1 MELYDMD
8 SAGLFGVVTETG
20 TTAVTGNFA
29 QILCLTA
36 TTFSL
41 FTETNGSG
49 DAMTG
54 VAIPAGTLIKGRIT
68 AFTLTSGAVRAHR
81 AGSPQGS

>member
-1 MELYDMD
+1 MELYDME

-20 TTAVTGNFA
+20 TTAITGNFA
-29 QILCLTA
+29 QIQCLAA

-41 FTETNGSG
+41 LTETNGSG

-54 VAIPAGTLIKGRIT
+54 FAVPAGTTIRGRFT
-68 AFTLTSGAVRAHR
+68 AFTLTSGAVRAHKS
-81 AGSPQGS
+81 APQGS